1 MALTIEE
8 YATVLAELSSG
19 LEPREL
25 VLERWSLTEESWERL
40 DAEKQRELDQEPAAT
55 GAQASGGDVPD
66 VVRRFASA
74 FGAALETSRAVE
86 MDFESY
92 RHLTKRLQAGAD
104 AKHLTETGALD
115 LGVYLRAHR
124 HWVKRMLEDG
134 ALRRRF
140 EEDDPEL

>member
-8 YATVLAELSSG
+8 YATVLAELTSG
-19 LEPREL
+19 LEPRAV
-25 VLERWSLTEESWERL
+25 VLARWSLSEEAWETL
-40 DAEKQRELDQEPAAT
+40 DTEKQRELDQAPEPT
-55 GAQASGGDVPD
+55 QGSGGDVPD
-66 VVRRFASA
+66 VVRRFAAA
-74 FGAALETSRAVE
+74 FGAALESSRAVE

-124 HWVKRMLEDG
+124 HWVQRMLADPL
-134 ALRRRF
+134 LRRRF
-140 EEDDPEL
+140 EEDDPES